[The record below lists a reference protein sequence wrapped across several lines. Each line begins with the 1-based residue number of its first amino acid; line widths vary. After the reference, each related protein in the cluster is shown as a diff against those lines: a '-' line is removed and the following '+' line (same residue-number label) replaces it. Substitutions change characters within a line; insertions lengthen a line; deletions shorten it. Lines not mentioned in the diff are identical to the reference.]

1 MINFLERYKVIFSIL
16 FYLASANK
24 LLMNIAELERTPAL
38 ILKLI
43 CIAFLSG
50 FWIIVLLDMILNKLH
65 DKTFWIL
72 SMFFIAFMAPVVYL
86 FRRQKTLREPAR
98 YSI

>member
-1 MINFLERYKVIFSIL
+1 VINFLERYKILFSIL
-16 FYLASANK
+16 FYLAFGNKFLASIAGLDESSAF
-24 LLMNIAELERTPAL
+24 
-38 ILKLI
+38 ILKFVSSVLL
-43 CIAFLSG
+43 FG
-50 FWIIVLLDMILNKLH
+50 FWVIILLDMILNKLR

-86 FRRQKTLREPAR
+86 FRRQKSLREPAR